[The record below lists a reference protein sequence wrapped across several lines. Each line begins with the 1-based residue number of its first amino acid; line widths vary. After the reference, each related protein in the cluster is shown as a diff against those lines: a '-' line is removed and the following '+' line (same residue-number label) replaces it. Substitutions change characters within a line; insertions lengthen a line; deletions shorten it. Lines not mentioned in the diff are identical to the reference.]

1 MILRNTGKS
10 EIHYNDGGAIG
21 AALPNSNFQVS
32 DAMGRYLKKLYP
44 NQIENLEDA
53 VKKFKDDT
61 SGKAYIAPV
70 VVAKKS
76 AHALMLE
83 ESEAAK
89 EPEKAKALEPKP
101 VPAATKPTKAPKQE
115 PAPKVEEPGEG
126 EGDGLPGEGAP
137 AEGGKKL
144 SAEEQ
149 ADMDRLEQLTK
160 PDGDAKK

>member
-10 EIHYNDGGAIG
+10 VIYYEDGGAKG
-21 AALPNSNFQVS
+21 EAHPNSNFQVS
-32 DAMGRYLKKLYP
+32 DPVGRYLKRLYP
-44 NQIENLEDA
+44 TQIENLEDA

-61 SGKAYIAPV
+61 STKAYVAPV
-70 VVAKKS
+70 IVAKKS

-83 ESEAAK
+83 EAKAVQEPVKEPAPAAAK
-89 EPEKAKALEPKP
+89 PAPKPEKAPK
-101 VPAATKPTKAPKQE
+101 KE
-115 PAPKVEEPGEG
+115 PKVEEPT

-137 AEGGKKL
+137 EKKL
-144 SAEEQ
+144 SPEEQ

>member
-10 EIHYNDGGAIG
+10 EISYNDGGAIG
-21 AALPNSNFQVS
+21 VALPNSNFQVS
-32 DAMGRYLKKLYP
+32 DAMGRYLKRLYP
-44 NQIENLEDA
+44 TQIENLEDA

-83 ESEAAK
+83 ETAKAAEPVKAEKDPEAKAPAAK
-89 EPEKAKALEPKP
+89 PPKAE
-101 VPAATKPTKAPKQE
+101 KAPKQE
-115 PAPKVEEPGEG
+115 PKVEEPGEG
-126 EGDGLPGEGAP
+126 DDLPETGKGE
-137 AEGGKKL
+137 KKL
-144 SAEEQ
+144 SPEEQ